1 MSPTELHLQT
11 VTAKKPAS
19 EAVSGL
25 TEQHKMDNIHKSMP
39 RRQMQIS
46 CITPVGTFCLLIQ
59 SSCLY
64 KLPDPF
70 LIPNYKS
77 CPTNQARLLVCQV
90 VSYTI

>member
-46 CITPVGTFCLLIQ
+46 CITPVGTFCLLI
-59 SSCLY
+59 
-64 KLPDPF
+64 
-70 LIPNYKS
+70 
-77 CPTNQARLLVCQV
+77 
-90 VSYTI
+90 